1 MLGQFVLPVDLFASR
16 LVGLIELVVLLVQ
29 FVALEPVVRLGL
41 VAWLEPVVRLGLVA
55 WLEPVVRLGLV
66 AWLEPVVR
74 LEPVVP
80 AIELA
85 EHSIVLV

>member
-1 MLGQFVLPVDLFASR
+1 MFGQLVLLVDLFASR

-29 FVALEPVVRLGL
+29 FVAHEPVVGL
-41 VAWLEPVVRLGLVA
+41 E
-55 WLEPVVRLGLV
+55 LV

-74 LEPVVP
+74 LELVAWWLEPVVRLELVAPLASGVP
-80 AIELA
+80 ATELA